1 MASNFEGQTLRKIY
15 TELYMKDYSDMWNQI
30 ANKVGS
36 KASYCRFYYMDC
48 YTRSA
53 FKDNMKLHNKVVDSF
68 VLEKI

>member
-1 MASNFEGQTLRKIY
+1 
-15 TELYMKDYSDMWNQI
+15 MKDYSDMWNQI